1 MADIWVDCWEE
12 LQATTSAMAEWEC
25 ALMDGVTHD
34 VVINVLE
41 LGDEKTDHM
50 LGWEKYSTLQGLINQ
65 GKIPKAET
73 LSETDLL
80 AFFDEVLSREASIL
94 HGRPSTHFPYSCA
107 LFSTKLEE
115 ICGTNEALKA
125 FYKAT
130 IAAYGIYNT
139 IIARS
144 ASFFEFPDEVGE
156 PHPSVVA
163 ILRTVEV
170 AETIAAL
177 EKVIATTTN
186 ENIKT
191 RLQLRQDILTSL
203 SFNPKQLRKSASAMA
218 AVATMIRQKVLP
230 TLSAPADMSKMG
242 DAFFPVDAKYWD
254 INVMAVSSSVMMPD
268 NTIEFLA
275 KFFESSSE
283 AFTKMDAA
291 RSIFDIITVAEYFG
305 SQTPILVRGVVM
317 ILLLDAEGNF
327 AGGSNLDV
335 RIINHLTK
343 NIGAPLY
350 EQMIER
356 NPSASN
362 TSLSDVCHYY
372 ISGQK
377 NIVKPQEAVMKAFQQ
392 QCAQQARQCI
402 GHITQIF
409 ELLVS
414 GALRHPARFQRTLAE
429 CMTSIGQRITGIV
442 EFEQTLLRTGT
453 PMGSL
458 DITDAQLSEYRI
470 MSSALS
476 AFTTEIALDVMERYI
491 RITGQLDLPATNEYP
506 AMMWY
511 LQRVTMQRQ
520 ECIYNLHVRA
530 PAGNSTGAAV
540 AIPERRVNKRTN
552 VPLHAPAL
560 TTRVPTTVPQDVSLR
575 LQLIT
580 LLAEASASANE
591 ALCRAGVVRGS
602 DVANY
607 LVSVGNS
614 FDHRFECLMAT
625 RTFHCPGYI
634 SFERHFD
641 RILAGRTT
649 YDLLTTA
656 ANIGDSVAKA
666 AGNAHQEM
674 VRANQ
679 TVTADAFQNLRKSG
693 LALNVNLIAIRD
705 QICAEEALVSG
716 PVTDPVQLI
725 SPEQLRKN
733 LNGRKIVISSKD
745 FVVAIPSF
753 LPTE

>member
-25 ALMDGVTHD
+25 ALMDGITHD

-50 LGWEKYSTLQGLINQ
+50 LGWEKYATLQGLINQ
-65 GKIPKAET
+65 GKIPKGET
-73 LSETDLL
+73 LSESDLL

-94 HGRPSTHFPYSCA
+94 HGRPSTHLPYSCA

-115 ICGTNEALKA
+115 ICGTNEALKV

-144 ASFFEFPDEVGE
+144 ASFFELPDEVAE
-156 PHPSVVA
+156 PQASVVD

-170 AETIAAL
+170 PETIAAL
-177 EKVIATTTN
+177 EKVIASTTN

-191 RLQLRQDILTSL
+191 RLQLRLNILTSL
-203 SFNPKQLRKSASAMA
+203 SFDPKELRNSASSMI
-218 AVATMIRQKVLP
+218 AVASMIRQKILP

-242 DAFFPVDAKYWD
+242 DAFFPADAKYWD
-254 INVMAVSSSVMMPD
+254 INVAAVSSSVMMPD

-291 RSIFDIITVAEYFG
+291 RSIFDIITVAEHFG
-305 SQTPILVRGVVM
+305 AQTPILIRGVVM
-317 ILLLDAEGNF
+317 ILLLDSEGNF
-327 AGGSNLDV
+327 AGGSNIDV
-335 RIINHLTK
+335 RIVNHLTK

-350 EQMIER
+350 EQMIDR

-377 NIVKPQEAVMKAFQQ
+377 NIPKPQESVMKAFQQ

-402 GHITQIF
+402 GHVTQIF
-409 ELLVS
+409 ELLIS
-414 GALRHPARFQRTLAE
+414 GALRHPARFQRTLIE
-429 CMTSIGQRITGIV
+429 CMASLGQRIAPIV
-442 EFEQTLLRTGT
+442 DFEQTLLRSVS

-458 DITDAQLSEYRI
+458 DITETQLAEYRM

-476 AFTTEIALDVMERYI
+476 AFMTEIALDVMERYI
-491 RITGQLDLPATNEYP
+491 RITGQLNLPATNEYP

-511 LQRVTMQRQ
+511 LQRITMQRQ
-520 ECIYNLHVRA
+520 ECIHNLHVRA
-530 PAGNSTGAAV
+530 PATSSSAV
-540 AIPERRVNKRTN
+540 SIPERRVNKRTN

-575 LQLIT
+575 LQLIS
-580 LLAEASASANE
+580 LLAEASATANE

-602 DVANY
+602 DVSNY

-614 FDHRFECLMAT
+614 FDHRFECFMST

-656 ANIGDSVAKA
+656 ANIGESVAKA
-666 AGNAHQEM
+666 AGNAYQEM
-674 VRANQ
+674 VRTNQ
-679 TVTADAFQNLRKSG
+679 TITADTFHNLRKSG

-705 QICAEEALVSG
+705 QICADEATVSG

-733 LNGRKIVISSKD
+733 LDGRKIVISSQD
-745 FVVAIPSF
+745 YAVAIPSF